1 MSKQRNRW
9 VVIAVLSIA
18 TLAFVGVSV
27 IVPFTKALQS
37 NNPIASSPSPS
48 LSPSAS
54 PKEDLE
60 AQAKG
65 YELVLQREPENQIA
79 LRGLVDTRIAQSRTD
94 PSKINAIIAPLE
106 KLAKLNPD
114 QPNYSVLLAQ
124 AKQQT
129 GDREGAAQAYRAV
142 LESNRGDMNALK
154 GLVDLLMQQQRP
166 EAAIG
171 VLQDTL
177 KSADEVNKAKPGSV
191 DVISVQL
198 LLGQVYAV
206 QQRYDEAI
214 ATYDKA
220 VQSNKEDFRPLL
232 GKALVLQDQGKKE
245 EAQPLFTSAAALAP
259 PQFKDQ
265 INQLAAGKSPS
276 PAAITEPSPSAG
288 SPSAS
293 PTVAPSASPGTLP
306 STDAASPTASPETS
320 PATP

>member
-27 IVPFTKALQS
+27 IVPFTKALQN
-37 NNPIASSPSPS
+37 NNPIASPSPS

-60 AQAKG
+60 AQARG
-65 YELVLQREPENQIA
+65 YELVLQREPDNQIA

-94 PSKINAIIAPLE
+94 PSKINSIIAPLE

-114 QPNYSVLLAQ
+114 QSNYSVLLAQ

-142 LESNRGDMNALK
+142 LELNRGDMNALK

-171 VLQDTL
+171 LLQDTL

-191 DVISVQL
+191 DVISVEM

-220 VQSNKEDFRPLL
+220 AQSNKEDFRPLL
-232 GKALVLQDQGKKE
+232 GKALVLQDQGKTE

-259 PQFKDQ
+259 AQFKDQ
-265 INQLAAGKSPS
+265 INQLAAGESPS
-276 PAAITEPSPSAG
+276 PAASVVPSPSTGEPAPSPSAETAA
-288 SPSAS
+288 P
-293 PTVAPSASPGTLP
+293 APSAAPE
-306 STDAASPTASPETS
+306 ASPES
-320 PATP
+320 P